1 MANLDRERIY
11 SRYELEK
18 EKPSGYRI
26 LEKNY
31 RYNDRS
37 PSYDRYKIID
47 VISDIGLY
55 TSITFNS
62 NEVSVYDGV
71 IVVEMVRPES

>member
-31 RYNDRS
+31 RRNEKS
-37 PSYDRYKIID
+37 PSYDRYKIVDI
-47 VISDIGLY
+47 ISDIGIY
-55 TSITFNS
+55 TSITLNS
-62 NEVSVYDGV
+62 SEVSMFDGV

>member
-31 RYNDRS
+31 RHNDRS

-62 NEVSVYDGV
+62 SEVSVYDGV
-71 IVVEMVRPES
+71 IVVEMVRPVS